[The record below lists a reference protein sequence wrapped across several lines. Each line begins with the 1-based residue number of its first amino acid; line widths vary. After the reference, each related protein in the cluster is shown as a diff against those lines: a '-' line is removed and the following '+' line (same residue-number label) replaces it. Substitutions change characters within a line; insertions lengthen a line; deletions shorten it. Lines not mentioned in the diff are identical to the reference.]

1 MANAPK
7 LDFPRQNDE
16 GDTIM
21 QDEMQDEAWV
31 NQLRDSSLNARKQS
45 PYGPQFP
52 ALAQYFKAK

>member
-1 MANAPK
+1 MEPK
-7 LDFPRQNDE
+7 IPTPRQNDE

-31 NQLRDSSLNARKQS
+31 NQLRDSSLNAKKQN

-52 ALAQYFKAK
+52 ALNKYFKAK